1 MKKLDIGK
9 GPFIRAKDP
18 PPAMSMEATCTSSV
32 KPQSTVKLSDLGF
45 ATKGQ
50 GGCNACPH
58 TVVHSRLA
66 AVEGYIL
73 HAVVP
78 RCPKY
83 FHAYAARVLTVIYL
97 SGTREEKL
105 PTMVFTMGAV
115 SPRMP
120 SMMPTSELDQP
131 YADWVKMG
139 KPSI

>member
-1 MKKLDIGK
+1 MSAHCGTQQTRSS
-9 GPFIRAKDP
+9 GRVH
-18 PPAMSMEATCTSSV
+18 PACCGATMS
-32 KPQSTVKLSDLGF
+32 
-45 ATKGQ
+45 
-50 GGCNACPH
+50 
-58 TVVHSRLA
+58 
-66 AVEGYIL
+66 
-73 HAVVP
+73 
-78 RCPKY
+78 KY
-83 FHAYAARVLTVIYL
+83 FHAYGARVLTVIYL